1 MVSASSAAPQSPSSA
16 GTEQR
21 KSGPS
26 SSPFAEEA
34 QKFGHIVARE
44 RTRPQGN
51 TILGFDFV
59 RAYDD
64 EEDADYNADSESSED
79 GDGSGCDDVDDSDDD
94 ECMFCGHSAST
105 EQADQPDA
113 PKKDPGWDIAIG
125 SALKGT
131 GKGRAVKGLKLLDAH
146 EADGHPGVQP
156 LNIDGGGDG
165 TEPGGDSDSED
176 ENHER
181 ESENSDHSSEAGPAA
196 AGAASQK
203 TKKRPGKKPSPFD
216 KKVDILNKSAYRDVA
231 QLRRALY
238 VLGAGDPDRTALAY
252 AKFCNKPKLRKA
264 RMVGRYGNVGTVCMD
279 TLLHFF
285 DNEATVTKGTRL
297 LVLQRVILDD
307 HAVQRERAPGDKT
320 DSRSTE
326 SEEGSY
332 PQYAARTKEV

>member
-1 MVSASSAAPQSPSSA
+1 
-16 GTEQR
+16 
-21 KSGPS
+21 
-26 SSPFAEEA
+26 
-34 QKFGHIVARE
+34 
-44 RTRPQGN
+44 
-51 TILGFDFV
+51 
-59 RAYDD
+59 
-64 EEDADYNADSESSED
+64 
-79 GDGSGCDDVDDSDDD
+79 
-94 ECMFCGHSAST
+94 MFCGRSAST
-105 EQADQPDA
+105 EQAEQPDA

-146 EADGHPGVQP
+146 EADKHPGVQP
-156 LNIDGGGDG
+156 PNIDGGGDG

-181 ESENSDHSSEAGPAA
+181 ESESCGHSSEAGPAA

-216 KKVDILNKSAYRDVA
+216 KKVGILNKSAYRDVT

-252 AKFCNKPKLRKA
+252 AKFCNEPKLRKA
-264 RMVGRYGNVGTVCMD
+264 RMVGRYGNVDTVCMD

-297 LVLQRVILDD
+297 LAMQRAIHHVLLMITPSN
-307 HAVQRERAPGDKT
+307 ARERRVTKRRAD
-320 DSRSTE
+320 RLN
-326 SEEGSY
+326 
-332 PQYAARTKEV
+332 RRKEVIRNMPHERKKFEERGFRDYTRATRYDKRDLDWIRDMSHDEAISRLDTFAKK